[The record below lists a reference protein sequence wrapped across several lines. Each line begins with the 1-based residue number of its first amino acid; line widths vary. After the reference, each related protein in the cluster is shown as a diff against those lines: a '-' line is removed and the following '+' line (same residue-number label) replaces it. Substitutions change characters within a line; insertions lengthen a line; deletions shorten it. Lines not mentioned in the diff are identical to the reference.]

1 MAKAKASRKP
11 IDEATRFNR
20 PFVTPEGV
28 DIGVRLAAASERAGA
43 FIIDAIIITIMVI
56 ALVLA
61 AGAAMGQ
68 SASRE
73 LPGIVFM
80 IGFFL
85 IRNFYFFFFE
95 VGRRAATP
103 GKRILKIRVASRTG
117 GILRADA
124 VFARNMM
131 RELEVFLP
139 LSFMLSSTGS
149 IDGLIVLMGLIWTGI
164 FVFFPLFNRDRLR
177 PGDIIAGTWVV
188 QAPRRTLLADLATV
202 QPERLQSAGMFTA
215 EQLDA
220 YGIKELQVL
229 EDVLR
234 ANKREA
240 VSLVA
245 ERIRTK
251 IGWKRA
257 STEADHWFLN
267 AYYVELRR
275 HLESGL
281 LMGKRR
287 TDKHDR
293 GQPHR

>member
-1 MAKAKASRKP
+1 MAKAKAPGRP
-11 IDEATRFNR
+11 IDDATRFGR

-28 DIGVRLAAASERAGA
+28 DIGVRLASASERAGA
-43 FIIDAIIITIMVI
+43 FIIDAVIILLAVI
-56 ALVLA
+56 VLA
-61 AGAAMGQ
+61 IVTGMAMGG
-68 SASRE
+68 SAGRE
-73 LPGIVFM
+73 LPGIVLM

-95 VGRRAATP
+95 IGQRAATP
-103 GKRILKIRVASRTG
+103 GKRMLKIRVASRTG

-124 VFARNMM
+124 VFARNAM

-139 LSFMLSSTGS
+139 LSFMVSSSGS
-149 IDGLIVLMGLIWTGI
+149 IDGLIVLMGLTWTGI

-177 PGDIIAGTWVV
+177 PGDIIAGTWVI
-188 QAPRRTLLADLATV
+188 QAPRRTLLVDLATV
-202 QPERLQSAGMFTA
+202 QPDRMQSAGLFTA

-234 ANKREA
+234 TNKREA
-240 VSLVA
+240 VGLVA
-245 ERIRTK
+245 ERIRAK
-251 IGWKRA
+251 IGWKRS
-257 STEADHWFLN
+257 STEEDRWFLN
-267 AYYVELRR
+267 AYYTELRR

-287 TDKHDR
+287 QDKHDR
-293 GQPHR
+293 GNATR